1 MYTYIHMS
9 FFYFLY
15 IFFLNQVNKKLK
27 KLNKRII
34 LDQCILNNL
43 RNIFKIFQ
51 QIFFIF
57 QIRKTYNK
65 FKVYFFLL

>member
-57 QIRKTYNK
+57 QIRITYNK

>member
-43 RNIFKIFQ
+43 RNIFKILQ

>member
-65 FKVYFFLL
+65 VKVYFFLL